1 MNDLKYLKAVNDLTK
16 VILSKKQFKTPYNQQ
31 LNNLKRLMTKN
42 DLNGLLNSP
51 EIKAVK

>member
-1 MNDLKYLKAVNDLTK
+1 MHDLKYLKAINDLTK

-42 DLNGLLNSP
+42 DLYGLLSSQ
-51 EIKAVK
+51 EMKAVE